1 MPAADTHGSGTP
13 ARLVRNALERLRR
26 PSRPVRLTQGR
37 QRVGIGFADQAL
49 SAATNFL
56 GTVAAA
62 KLLPAAGLGHFALV
76 GAVYVLILVAV
87 RGVVSEPV
95 VIAHSA
101 RESDVDE
108 DMRSAAGVILTLGMV
123 IACLIAVGAV
133 FASQGLREAL
143 WILAAVLPAL
153 LFQDYLRFAAIALG
167 RPAKAVVMDGVWML
181 LQLVLLGVVIASG
194 IHRTSAVAVAAW
206 LVPGAL
212 SALAGVALVRIAP
225 RFTDILRWITRNA
238 PMGFRFGLDNLLGQ
252 NSGLVLVLILASV
265 SNPAQVAFFRVA
277 QTALAPPILLS
288 SGSRFAI
295 IPELVRARDRDI
307 AGFNR
312 IVRLA
317 AVFLTG
323 TVAVWG
329 VLVWAVPLPVGKVA
343 FGASWSGAHGL
354 VLLTTIS
361 VAAGGATQAAF
372 CGIRAC
378 GDARG
383 SLRTTALTA
392 VLQLTLGTTGAVV
405 GGALGATV
413 ARAIAIPIGAFVW
426 WGQLRR
432 SRRIYVTAR
441 RGHAGTWH
449 LKRTRVGHVFDW

>member
-1 MPAADTHGSGTP
+1 
-13 ARLVRNALERLRR
+13 
-26 PSRPVRLTQGR
+26 
-37 QRVGIGFADQAL
+37 L
-49 SAATNFL
+49 SAGTNFL

-62 KLLPAAGLGHFALV
+62 KLLPPAGLGHFALV
-76 GAVYVLILVAV
+76 GAVYVLILVAA
-87 RGVVSEPV
+87 RGIVSDPV

-101 RESDVDE
+101 SETNVDE
-108 DMRSAAGVILTLGMV
+108 DMRSAAGVILTLGTV

-133 FASQGLREAL
+133 FVSPGFRNGL

-153 LFQDYLRFAAIALG
+153 LFQDYLRSAAIALG
-167 RPAKAVVMDGVWML
+167 RPAKAVVMDGVWLL

-194 IHRTSAVAVAAW
+194 IRPTSAVAVAAW

-212 SALAGVALVRIAP
+212 SALAGVAVGRIAP

-252 NSGLVLVLILASV
+252 NGGLVLLLILASV

-277 QTALAPPILLS
+277 QTALAPPTLLS
-288 SGSRFAI
+288 SGTRFAI
-295 IPELVRARDRDI
+295 IPELVRARDRGI
-307 AGFNR
+307 KGFNR

-317 AVFLTG
+317 AVFLIG
-323 TVAVWG
+323 SVAVWG
-329 VLVWAVPLPVGKVA
+329 VFVWAVPLRVGEVA

-361 VAAGGATQAAF
+361 VAAGGAEQAAF

-392 VLQLTLGTTGAVV
+392 NLQLALGTTGAAL
-405 GGALGATV
+405 GGALGAAV
-413 ARAIAIPIGAFVW
+413 ALAIAVPIGTFVW
-426 WGQLRR
+426 WAQLRR

-441 RGHAGTWH
+441 GGHPAVLDVTGP
-449 LKRTRVGHVFDW
+449 LAADAR